1 MKESI
6 FQFSDP
12 KLRALRF
19 KVNENFSQ
27 ESYKGFT
34 FTNNVFK
41 SIVEENREAIVS
53 LELSIGDVNENCPFN
68 IELEIYAKF
77 KCDDEAMFKK
87 LIDTNAP
94 AMLLSYARPIISLIT
109 SQSGY
114 PALNLPFMNFAQD
127 DDNQERDA

>member
-1 MKESI
+1 MKESK

-12 KLRALRF
+12 KLRSLHF
-19 KVNENFSQ
+19 NVNDNFTQ
-27 ESYKGFT
+27 EEYNGFT
-34 FTNNVFK
+34 FTNNVSK
-41 SIVEENREAIVS
+41 AIVKENIEAIVS
-53 LELSIGDVNENCPFN
+53 LELKIGEANECYPFS

-77 KCDDEAMFKK
+77 KCDDEAMFNQ

-114 PALNLPFMNFAQD
+114 PAFNLPFMNFTKD
-127 DDNQERDA
+127 EE

>member
-12 KLRALRF
+12 KLRSIHF
-19 KVNENFSQ
+19 NVNENFSQ
-27 ESYKGFT
+27 EAYNGFT
-34 FTNNVFK
+34 LTNKVFK

-53 LELSIGDVNENCPFN
+53 LELCIGEKSEKSPFN

-94 AMLLSYARPIISLIT
+94 AMLLSYARPIVSLVT

-114 PALNLPFMNFAQD
+114 PAFNLPFMNFTQED
-127 DDNQERDA
+127 DDHKEDA